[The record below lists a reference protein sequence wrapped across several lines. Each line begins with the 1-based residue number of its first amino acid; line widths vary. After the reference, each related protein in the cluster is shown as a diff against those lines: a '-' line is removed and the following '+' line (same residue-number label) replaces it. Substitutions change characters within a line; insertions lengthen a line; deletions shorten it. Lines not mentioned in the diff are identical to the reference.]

1 MKRVLRLRPLV
12 SIEIV
17 VFCLILLF
25 VTAALAKTHQPVW
38 GETAILT
45 TIYGLSDSFTW
56 LFLMIT
62 LLGSPWVLAGLMTL
76 LLTLERPRRAL
87 YIGGVGIVT
96 LGIVGITK
104 VLVGRPRPF
113 GLLQREIYVTGYG
126 FPSGHTAL
134 ATALALSVYPWLP
147 KKFRWLAWVWIA
159 LVAFSRLYLGVHA
172 PLDIIGGFVI
182 GVLAAVC
189 VQLTVVPENRKNIKT
204 RVAKLAK

>member
-17 VFCLILLF
+17 IVCLILLF
-25 VTAALAKTHQPVW
+25 VTAALAKTHQPIW

-45 TIYGLSDSFTW
+45 TIYGLSDS
-56 LFLMIT
+56 
-62 LLGSPWVLAGLMTL
+62 
-76 LLTLERPRRAL
+76 LLTLERPKRAL

-113 GLLQREIYVTGYG
+113 GLLQRDIYVTGYG